1 MDSGYFQSKGK
12 AIAARDFSPSFTV
25 ANAAK
30 DARLIADAISDAGL
44 RSDLVQ
50 ASLSRFGRA
59 LEQGHGAK
67 DMSASFLVD

>member
-1 MDSGYFQSKGK
+1 MQ
-12 AIAARDFSPSFTV
+12 ALVRRQVARPSPREISRQALPLQTPQRI
-25 ANAAK
+25 
-30 DARLIADAISDAGL
+30 ARLIADAISDAGL

-50 ASLSRFGRA
+50 TSLSRFERA